1 MNLKIL
7 KLLFCFLFVQIAQ
20 AEDWNVVRNDSVRIF
35 YSLGNKTLAED
46 ILDKT
51 NQNLNELSRISGLKF
66 TGEVRIFLAKND
78 DVWNSLTNNR
88 LPDWS
93 QAVTESRLATVYL
106 QSKSTDGKSLFTVL
120 RHELVHVL
128 IGKNFYQPIIPR
140 WFEEGVALMFSG
152 ENFSDHTSILS
163 KANLTNSLLS
173 LNEIE
178 NVLKFE
184 RSKANLAYAESF
196 LSAKMIVDALGWN
209 GLRLIFKET
218 QIQQNWPDAFQTV
231 LKMDL
236 NQFEWRLQNEIK
248 QKYRWNFILQSELF
262 LWILLPFIAVVVF
275 ISIRIRNYKTYRRWE
290 EEENSEEY
298 LNNEQ
303 S

>member
-7 KLLFCFLFVQIAQ
+7 KLLFCFLFVQIVR

-35 YSLGNKTLAED
+35 YSQGNKTLAED

-66 TGEVRIFLAKND
+66 SGEVRIFLAKND

-106 QSKSTDGKSLFTVL
+106 QSKTTDGKSLFTVL
-120 RHELVHVL
+120 RHELVHIL
-128 IGKNFYQPIIPR
+128 IGKNYSHPIIPR

-209 GLRLIFKET
+209 GLKLIFKET
-218 QIQQNWPDAFQTV
+218 QIKQNWPDAFQAV

-262 LWILLPFIAVVVF
+262 LWILLPFIVVVVF

-290 EEENSEEY
+290 EEEKSEEY